1 MNHCCHHPDVRTA
14 LHERGVTLVE
24 LLVVVAITLI
34 LAAVAVPQFSHLVG
48 SRAIDAQSS
57 ALLSSL
63 RLARSE
69 ALKRNLPVSI
79 CPTANPDAAAPTCSA
94 PIPGVG
100 WASGWIVFT
109 DLGVAGQIDGND
121 TVIRVQSGFPGSG
134 GMEPN
139 GFNGAIRYLANG
151 LPIGNFGNFELSN
164 KASPNDSTTKRYIC
178 LGVAGSAR
186 LSKTVCTASSSSNP

>member
-1 MNHCCHHPDVRTA
+1 MI
-14 LHERGVTLVE
+14 E
-24 LLVVVAITLI
+24 LMVVVAITAI
-34 LAAVAVPQFSHLVG
+34 LAAVAVPQFTHLVG

-69 ALKRNLPVSI
+69 ALKRNIPVSI
-79 CPTANPDAAAPTCSA
+79 CLTANPDAAAPTCSA

-109 DLGVAGQIDGND
+109 DLGVAGQIGPND

-139 GFNGAIRYLANG
+139 GFNFIRYSANG
-151 LPIGNFGNFELSN
+151 LPIGNFGNFVLSN
-164 KASPNDSTTKRYIC
+164 KASPNDSSTKRYIC

-186 LSKTVCTASSSSNP
+186 LSKTVCTASSTP

>member
-1 MNHCCHHPDVRTA
+1 MNYCCRHPDTHRA
-14 LHERGVTLVE
+14 LHQRGVTLVE
-24 LLVVVAITLI
+24 LMVVVAITAI

-57 ALLSSL
+57 ALMSSL

-79 CPTANPDAAAPTCSA
+79 CPTANPDAAAPTCTA

-109 DLGVAGQIDGND
+109 DLGVAGQIGPND
-121 TVIRVQSGFPGSG
+121 TVIRVQSGFSGSG
-134 GMEPN
+134 GMEPS
-139 GFNGAIRYLANG
+139 GFNFIRYSANG
-151 LPIGNFGNFELSN
+151 IPIGNSGNFELTN
-164 KASPNDSTTKRYIC
+164 KAAPTETSSKRYIC
-178 LGVAGSAR
+178 LGIAGSAR
-186 LSKTVCTASSSSNP
+186 LSKTVCNPSSNSNP